1 MLYFDDDQ
9 QFYSPSAQPDK
20 RHMSLSLLNSLVKQ
34 AIELTLTDDYWVEAE
49 LASVREN
56 RGHCYM
62 ELIEKDDFSNTP
74 VAQARACCWKNTW
87 MRLAPRFVRET
98 GEEMHSGMKVLLKV
112 RANFHEAFGFSWIVT
127 DIDPTYTMGD
137 MAKRRQEILRILR
150 EEGVIDLNKSLNIP
164 MFAKRI
170 AVISSATAA
179 GYGDFCNQL
188 IDNEYGFTFTT
199 RLFPA
204 TMQGE
209 GVEQSVIKA
218 LEAIYNETDSFD
230 VVAIIRG
237 GGSTSDLSGF
247 DTLDLAENVANFPL
261 PIITGIG
268 HDRDQSILDIVACR
282 SVKTPTAV
290 AAFLIDNLATTHDA
304 IEDCALSISRAV
316 QARMQTESLRLSRI
330 ERYLSSAFSIKKIQS
345 ENHINELLQRMAHA
359 ISNRLLSQQG
369 RLDLISNR
377 LPIMVSS
384 KLEREQHRLQILH
397 QRAQAQNP
405 VNILRRGYSIALHN
419 GYAVHDPKSL
429 KPGDEV
435 SIMVEKGVIET
446 QVIFS

>member
-1 MLYFDDDQ
+1 MLYFDDEP
-9 QFYSPSAQPDK
+9 QFTTPSGQSDK

-56 RGHCYM
+56 RGHCYI

-87 MRLAPRFVRET
+87 MRLAPHFVRET
-98 GEEMHSGMKVLLKV
+98 GEEMHSGMKVLLRV
-112 RANFHEAFGFSWIVT
+112 RANFHEAFGFSWVVT

-137 MAKRRQEILRILR
+137 MAKRRKEILRILR
-150 EEGVIDLNKSLNIP
+150 EEGIIDLNKSLNIP

-188 IDNEYGFTFTT
+188 IDNEYGFAFTT

-204 TMQGE
+204 VMQGE

-218 LEAIYNETDSFD
+218 LEAIYDEADNYD

-247 DTLDLAENVANFPL
+247 DTLELAENVANFPL
-261 PIITGIG
+261 PVITGIG
-268 HDRDQSILDIVACR
+268 HDRDQSILDIIACR

-290 AAFLIDNLATTHDA
+290 AAFLIDNLTTTLDA

-330 ERYLSSAFSIKKIQS
+330 EQYLSSAFSIRKIQS
-345 ENHINELLQRMAHA
+345 ENHIYELSQRMAHA
-359 ISNRLLSQQG
+359 ISNRILSQQN

-377 LPIMVSS
+377 LPIMVSA
-384 KLEREQHRLQILH
+384 KLEREQHRLQMLH

-419 GYAVHDPKSL
+419 GCAVHDPKSL

-446 QVIFS
+446 RVISS